1 MSIRVTA
8 RDHSQLRILNKACL
22 SHQDAGELPKEN
34 GLQEQSHGHPGKF
47 LEPGAYNQGNPYG
60 RDHSSLTQLRGHS
73 SPPPGSCPYSSSAY
87 TPSNPPPGRFEIPS
101 GLLWHFTL
109 TSILAPTKLFG
120 MVILCAWHRVIKD
133 EGGYFP
139 SGPVAKTLHSL
150 SRGPGFNPR
159 SGN

>member
-133 EGGYFP
+133 EGG
-139 SGPVAKTLHSL
+139 TSL
-150 SRGPGFNPR
+150 VVQWLRLCTC
-159 SGN
+159 